1 MICSEDEL
9 GLVDERAQGIMKL
22 EEYFD
27 EALLAEKLG
36 TPFFD
41 LPLAIPGIAFG
52 SAHYTTV
59 GETVFEIDNKFIT
72 NRPDLFS
79 VRGNAREMSVLFRLP
94 FAGIPITFS
103 DGAKAAH
110 VSVLTKRAI
119 AYHLLEFNNLD
130 IKSSPLGIRLA
141 LRKS

>member
-9 GLVDERAQGIMKL
+9 GLVDERSAGIMKL

-27 EALLAEKLG
+27 EALLTEKLG

-41 LPLAIPGIAFG
+41 LPLAIPGIG
-52 SAHYTTV
+52 MGTTYLTPV

-79 VRGNAREMSVLFRLP
+79 IRGNAREMSVLFDIP
-94 FAGIPITFS
+94 FM
-103 DGAKAAH
+103 
-110 VSVLTKRAI
+110 
-119 AYHLLEFNNLD
+119 
-130 IKSSPLGIRLA
+130 
-141 LRKS
+141 